1 VSQSSLAKTPDNFV
15 REEARRSTRIERSV
29 PLIVFGQNRMGEPFV
44 ERTVSTSINLHGCR
58 YPSRHDYGVGAWVT
72 LQVVGLNVEPKPPAV
87 RARVKS
93 IHMSQSARELQQVGV
108 ELENPGNVWGIA
120 IPPQDWLALGETNTL
135 MAQFSPAVA
144 PAPVVPPITPEPEE
158 PEVNMEHK
166 MAEVATFPS
175 PSPATAKPQPP
186 KLADAP
192 KPQRIVITP
201 DGLINA
207 LQGRLQQAAEKAVQT
222 AVTKQVDDAVQT
234 TVTKR
239 VDEAVSKA
247 VAAIDDIRLSSVREV
262 QQLFPTPVEGA
273 KLSSKEEIASEVASH
288 WKEQMEKY
296 RGQAEEMAQ
305 RLENQAAELKRELAR
320 SQEFLEK
327 MQREMEPQV
336 HARLNEAVARAIS
349 EFEGTA
355 ARTVDRRYERLLE
368 NTQALTQEALL
379 KLDARSAEVQALVQS
394 AVNSALGAF
403 QRQADLQVNAI
414 LSETKERAASA
425 LSSLDAE
432 SRAACEARRQALES
446 EVARSAERSTDQFR
460 KSMKAF
466 LYSCLVAAVSA
477 VDEHSKSTLEGL
489 LKDNGKSLQEASSE
503 TARPDEPEII
513 PGADK
518 DPFTH

>member
-44 ERTVSTSINLHGCR
+44 ERTVSTSINMHGCR
-58 YPSRHDYGVGAWVT
+58 YPSRHDYGVGSWVT

-93 IHMSQSARELQQVGV
+93 VHTSQSARELQQVGV

-120 IPPQDWLALGETNTL
+120 VPPQDWLALGETSTTL
-135 MAQFSPAVA
+135 MPQFSPAVA
-144 PAPVVPPITPEPEE
+144 PAPVAPPVATEPEPDE
-158 PEVNMEHK
+158 PEVKMEHK

-175 PSPATAKPQPP
+175 PSPTVAKPQPP
-186 KLADAP
+186 KLAEAP
-192 KPQRIVITP
+192 KPQRVVITP

-207 LQGRLQQAAEKAVQT
+207 LQGRLQQAAEKAVQA
-222 AVTKQVDDAVQT
+222 AVTRQ
-234 TVTKR
+234 
-239 VDEAVSKA
+239 VDEAVRKA
-247 VAAIDDIRLSSVREV
+247 VAAIDDIRQSSVREV
-262 QQLFPTPVEGA
+262 QELLPTRAPAEGA
-273 KLSSKEEIASEVASH
+273 KLSSKEEIATEVASH

-305 RLENQAAELKRELAR
+305 RLEKQAAELKRELAR

-336 HARLNEAVARAIS
+336 HARLSEAVSQAIS

-355 ARTVDRRYERLLE
+355 ARAVDRRYERLLE
-368 NTQALTQEALL
+368 NTQSVTHEALL

-403 QRQADLQVNAI
+403 QRQADLQMNAV
-414 LSETKERAASA
+414 LGETKDRAASA

-432 SRAACEARRQALES
+432 SRAACESRRQALEA

-489 LKDNGKSLQEASSE
+489 LKDNGKTLHEASSE
-503 TARPDEPEII
+503 TARPDEPEVI
-513 PGADK
+513 PGTDP

>member
-1 VSQSSLAKTPDNFV
+1 MSQSSLAKTPDNFV

-93 IHMSQSARELQQVGV
+93 VHTSQSARELQQVGV
-108 ELENPGNVWGIA
+108 ELENPGNVWGIS
-120 IPPQDWLALGETNTL
+120 IPPQDWLAIGETNTL
-135 MAQFSPAVA
+135 MAQFA
-144 PAPVVPPITPEPEE
+144 PAAALAPVASPITPEPEE

-166 MAEVATFPS
+166 MADVATFPS
-175 PSPATAKPQPP
+175 PSPAAAKPQPP
-186 KLADAP
+186 KLADPP
-192 KPQRIVITP
+192 KPQRVVITP

-222 AVTKQVDDAVQT
+222 AVTKQADEAVQT
-234 TVTKR
+234 AVTKQ
-239 VDEAVSKA
+239 VDEAISKA
-247 VAAIDDIRLSSVREV
+247 VAAIDDIRQSSVREV
-262 QQLFPTPVEGA
+262 QQLLPTPVEDT

-305 RLENQAAELKRELAR
+305 RLEKQAADLKRELAR

-327 MQREMEPQV
+327 MQRDMEPQV
-336 HARLNEAVARAIS
+336 HARLNEAVAHAIS

-368 NTQALTQEALL
+368 NTQAVTQEALL
-379 KLDARSAEVQALVQS
+379 KLDVRSAEVQALVQS

-432 SRAACEARRQALES
+432 SRAACEARRQTLEA

-489 LKDNGKSLQEASSE
+489 LKDNGKSLQEPSSE
-503 TARPDEPEII
+503 TAHPDDPEII
-513 PGADK
+513 PGADT